1 MFTGVN
7 ASRWTCSLAPIRALL
22 HGLVTPDSR
31 SLAYTG
37 RMRATRSIHLLIAA
51 AILFSQIV
59 SGIHMAGHV
68 HAVGPLAA
76 VSSAQAPL
84 QLEHPAG
91 LTPAE
96 HKALHLQG
104 KRASSLTDSP
114 QSQASLDQSCVIYHV
129 YAGSH
134 CAAAGSAVFHGAT
147 PVALPQQELSL
158 PLLLTQRPEHNAIRG
173 PPAFS

>member
-1 MFTGVN
+1 MFAGIN
-7 ASRWTCSLAPIRALL
+7 ASMWTCLLAPIRALL
-22 HGLVTPDSR
+22 HALVTPGSR

-37 RMRATRSIHLLIAA
+37 RMRATPSIHLLIAA

-68 HAVGPLAA
+68 HGMGPHAT
-76 VSSAQAPL
+76 VTSAQAPL

-96 HKALHLQG
+96 HKALHLLDKQ
-104 KRASSLTDSP
+104 ASALPDSP
-114 QSQASLDQSCVIYHV
+114 HGQASLDQSCVIYHV

-134 CAAAGSAVFHGAT
+134 CAAAGSAVLHGAT
-147 PVALPQQELSL
+147 PVAFVQQQLSS
-158 PLLLTQRPEHNAIRG
+158 PLMLTQRPEHNAIRG
-173 PPAFS
+173 PPVVS